1 LQTLPIARNLH
12 RVIAWEWS
20 MWNEQ
25 KFGAV
30 GDPRQVNAMPW
41 PYDAFRSASGNSN
54 RKIPLLEYDPTH

>member
-1 LQTLPIARNLH
+1 
-12 RVIAWEWS
+12 

-30 GDPRQVNAMPW
+30 GDPTQVNAMPW

-54 RKIPLLEYDPTH
+54 RKIPQLEYDPTH